1 MTAAKVVLLRHG
13 ITDWNHSGRF
23 QGQADI
29 GLNDQ
34 GRAQAVAAARA
45 LAGFGIT
52 RIVSS
57 DLSRA
62 VTTAESLAAAC
73 ALPFTTDPRLQE
85 INVGSWVGL
94 DNAAV
99 AELEP
104 GFWEAL
110 QAGRDFRRSPT
121 GETATETGRRV
132 SAAIAEWAQA
142 CDDGETLAV
151 VGHGLALRVAM
162 MNLMDLEYVH
172 SRLFAGFGNCHWA
185 VLKPGPQ
192 YWRLLSFNHSAH

>member
-29 GLNDQ
+29 PLNDR
-34 GRAQAVAAARA
+34 GVAQAAAAA
-45 LAGFGIT
+45 HTLAGFGIT

-57 DLSRA
+57 DLIRA
-62 VTTAESLAAAC
+62 QATAQALSGAC

-94 DNAAV
+94 VNDEVAA
-99 AELEP
+99 LEP
-104 GFWEAL
+104 TFWDDL
-110 QAGRDFRRSPT
+110 RAGRDFRRSPT
-121 GETATETGRRV
+121 GETAAETATRV
-132 SAAIAEWAQA
+132 SGAIREWADA
-142 CDDGETLAV
+142 CTDEETLAI
-151 VGHGLALRVAM
+151 VGHGLALRVSMVA
-162 MNLMDLEYVH
+162 LMGLDITA

-185 VLKPGPQ
+185 VLKPGTE
-192 YWRLLSFNHSAH
+192 YWRLIGFNHAAH

>member
-1 MTAAKVVLLRHG
+1 VTAAKVVLLRHG

-23 QGQADI
+23 QGQQDI
-29 GLNDQ
+29 PLNERGL
-34 GRAQAVAAARA
+34 AQAAAAGRA
-45 LAGFGIT
+45 LASFGIT

-57 DLSRA
+57 DLIRA
-62 VTTAESLAAAC
+62 MATADALGAAC
-73 ALPFTTDPRLQE
+73 GLPVTTDPRLQE

-104 GFWEAL
+104 GFWDAL

-121 GETATETGRRV
+121 GETATETGNRV
-132 SAAIAEWAQA
+132 AAAISEWAQL
-142 CDDGETLAV
+142 CGENETLAV
-151 VGHGLALRVAM
+151 VGHGLALRVSM
-162 MNLMDLEYVH
+162 MHLMGLDYFH

-185 VLKPGPQ
+185 VLKPGTE
-192 YWRLLSFNHSAH
+192 YWRLISFNQAAH